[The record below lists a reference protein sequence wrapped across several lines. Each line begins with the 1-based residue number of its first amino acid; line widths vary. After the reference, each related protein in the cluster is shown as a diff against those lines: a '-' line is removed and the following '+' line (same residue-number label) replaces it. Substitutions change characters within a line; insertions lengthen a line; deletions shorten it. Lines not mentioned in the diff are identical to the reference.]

1 MCRNCLQSRSH
12 KPDHTRLQHM
22 LNKLSNFLS
31 AIIPPSID
39 SEHPDLTLQMAVAVL
54 LIEVMRSDAEC
65 AFEEQ
70 AVIQSILKQRFLL
83 TDAEVVQMTERGQQT
98 SKSTNDLHQFTSL
111 INHALELPEKVRIIE
126 YLWQVVYA
134 DGKISAHENHLMR
147 RLVDLLHIS
156 HGDNIA
162 AKMRAKPEGF
172 E

>member
-1 MCRNCLQSRSH
+1 
-12 KPDHTRLQHM
+12 M

-31 AIIPPSID
+31 TIIPPGID
-39 SEHPDLTLQMAVAVL
+39 AGRPEHTLQLAVAVL
-54 LIEVMRSDAEC
+54 LIEVMQSDAEC

-70 AVIQSILKQRFLL
+70 AAIRHILKQHFQLS
-83 TDAEVVQMTERGQQT
+83 DAEVAQLTERGQRT
-98 SKSTNDLHQFTSL
+98 SKSANDLHQFTSL
-111 INHALELPEKVRIIE
+111 INRELELPDKVRIVE

-147 RLVDLLHIS
+147 RLTDLLHIS